1 MAAGTVI
8 KIRYSGSTAAPV
20 DQELAVGELAYSF
33 KSGTGDRLYIGDNQ
47 SGASQTNIVIG
58 GTYFT
63 SKLDHAL
70 GTLTANSAIL
80 VDASSK
86 IDILNV
92 QNITLTGNTISTT
105 NSNGDLVLA
114 PVGTGDVN
122 VLADTLAV
130 TGNLTVSGT
139 TTTTGGS
146 TLGNINITANIISAT
161 NTNGDIVLDPDG
173 TGDVEITSTK
183 GTLIVPKGTG
193 GDRPTQVAGNVG
205 GVRYNTTTHTF
216 EGVHDTPSGAY
227 VWKGIGGVSDIDQDT
242 YITAETDNASTP
254 QTVNNTIRFFVSD
267 VKEMQVNAGGVNV
280 TDQITSPIANIGTAN
295 VTTKLNVTTADVT
308 FTNGIDVTGGD
319 VDITANLNVT
329 GNTTITGNLTV
340 KGTTTTVESTIVS
353 ITDHVMELSADSTS
367 TVDTFERGVNF
378 KYGDGSAIQTGFF
391 GMDMGSKRFSFQSV
405 LGTGDTTPD
414 DNQFVS
420 PWGDAQF
427 NSLFLSGNSN
437 VTGNSIITGLSTIG
451 GTLGVTGVGT
461 FSSNVTVAGTLAV
474 TGLTTVGGTLGV
486 TGITTLAA
494 LLNANGGIAVDTNK
508 FTVADATGNIV
519 SAGTMTIA
527 GATVLSSTLNGQGAV
542 DFDTTLN
549 VDGAV
554 THKSTT
560 HLGSTAQMKITAA
573 GVMTHGYLTG
583 SGTNTL
589 VIDCGTF

>member
-329 GNTTITGNLTV
+329 GNTTIGGNLTV
-340 KGTTTTVESTIVS
+340 EGTTTTVESTIVS

>member
-1 MAAGTVI
+1 MSGTVI
-8 KIRYSGSTAAPV
+8 RIKYSGTTPAPTAAS
-20 DQELAVGELAYSF
+20 LAVGELAYSF

-47 SGASQTNIVIG
+47 SGGAQTNLVIG

-63 SKLDHAL
+63 SKLDHTL
-70 GTLTANSAIL
+70 GTLTPNSAIL
-80 VDASSK
+80 VDVNSK
-86 IDILNV
+86 IDVLNV
-92 QNITLTGNTISTT
+92 QNITLTGNTITTT
-105 NSNGDLVLA
+105 NTNGNLVVN
-114 PVGTGDVN
+114 PNGTGEVQ
-122 VLADTLAV
+122 VQADLAV
-130 TGNLTVSGT
+130 TGGVTINGAAVLA
-139 TTTTGGS
+139 GS
-146 TLGNINITANIISAT
+146 TTLGNINITANTISAT
-161 NTNGDIVLDPDG
+161 NSNGDIVLDPDG

-216 EGVHDTPSGAY
+216 EGVHSTPSGAF

-242 YITAETDNASTP
+242 YITAETDMATTP

-267 VKEMQVNAGGVNV
+267 VKEMQVNAGGVTV
-280 TDQITSPIANIGTAN
+280 TDQITSPIATITTANIATAN

-329 GNTTITGNLTV
+329 GNTTIGGNLTV
-340 KGTTTTVESTIVS
+340 EGTTTTVESTIVS

-451 GTLGVTGVGT
+451 GTLGVTG
-461 FSSNVTVAGTLAV
+461 
-474 TGLTTVGGTLGV
+474 
-486 TGITTLAA
+486 ITTLAA
-494 LLNANGGIAVDTNK
+494 LLNANGGIAVATNK
-508 FTVADATGNIV
+508 FTVATSGNIV
-519 SAGTMTIA
+519 SAGTMN
-527 GATVLSSTLNGQGAV
+527 VVGAV
-542 DFDTTLN
+542 DFDAALN

-554 THKSTT
+554 THKLTT

-573 GVMTHGYLTG
+573 GVMTHGTIDGTG
-583 SGTNTL
+583 VL
-589 VIDCGTF
+589 IDCGTF